1 MAQLVTRKARSS
13 VLASAKLYQPARAL
27 REDEVLYWR
36 GDLFWPPRGHCRL
49 QKKLH
54 HEDHET
60 DKTPPR
66 TKNTKKTKNTTV
78 RTPGTAS
85 PQRCL
90 RDQGPAQ
97 PALFETRR
105 ASQTQTL
112 RSLACV
118 CVALFVSHPL
128 RGPGRARFR
137 VFVDLRVF
145 VVSFFA
151 SASSP
156 LSAVERGHALN
167 RG

>member
-97 PALFETRR
+97 PALFEMRR

-112 RSLACV
+112 SSLACV

-128 RGPGRARFR
+128 PRARSRSFSCLRGSSCFR
-137 VFVDLRVF
+137 
-145 VVSFFA
+145 
-151 SASSP
+151 
-156 LSAVERGHALN
+156 G
-167 RG
+167 

>member
-1 MAQLVTRKARSS
+1 MTQLVTAEGPILGAGERQT
-13 VLASAKLYQPARAL
+13 LPASASA
-27 REDEVLYWR
+27 
-36 GDLFWPPRGHCRL
+36 PRGRGPVLERRSFLAASRTL
-49 QKKLH
+49 QIAEKASPRRSRNRQN
-54 HEDHET
+54 T
-60 DKTPPR
+60 PR

-105 ASQTQTL
+105 ASQTQAL
-112 RSLACV
+112 SSLACV

-128 RGPGRARFR
+128 RGPARARFR

-145 VVSFFA
+145 VVKFLRLCEF
-151 SASSP
+151 SA
-156 LSAVERGHALN
+156 LCG
-167 RG
+167 

>member
-13 VLASAKLYQPARAL
+13 VLASAKLYQPARAPSGRDPAL
-27 REDEVLYWR
+27 ERRSVLAASR
-36 GDLFWPPRGHCRL
+36 TLQIAERASPRRSRNR
-49 QKKLH
+49 QN
-54 HEDHET
+54 
-60 DKTPPR
+60 TPG

-105 ASQTQTL
+105 ASQTQAL
-112 RSLACV
+112 SSLACV

-145 VVSFFA
+145 VVKFLRLCEF
-151 SASSP
+151 SA
-156 LSAVERGHALN
+156 LCG
-167 RG
+167 